1 MDNKPIITIN
11 LKPHLYDFLL
21 HEFNRD
27 EKGKLINTDH
37 ILLNRRSD
45 IGLFIDSMW
54 SVSDL
59 PVKQEFENPCKILLP
74 SSEQNHYVI
83 QYNFLYVSKWKELQ
97 INEYLEAVW
106 RRRIRDFFSVGYQK
120 GYKQNDIING
130 ILMAFNIKKNAI
142 SFDMIKKHDYRN
154 RQNFIKKVASEIESA
169 LIQ

>member
-1 MDNKPIITIN
+1 MDNKPIIKIN

-27 EKGKLINTDH
+27 EKGKYVTTDH
-37 ILLNRRSD
+37 VLLTRRND

-54 SVSDL
+54 SVSDV
-59 PVKQEFENPCKILLP
+59 PVKQEFENPCSILLP
-74 SSEQNHYVI
+74 TAQENHYVI
-83 QYNFLYVSKWKELQ
+83 QFNFLYFSKWKELQ
-97 INEYLEAVW
+97 VNEYLEAIW

-142 SFDMIKKHDYRN
+142 SFDMIKKLDYRN
-154 RQNFIKKVASEIESA
+154 RQNFIKTVANEIESA
-169 LIQ
+169 IIQ